1 MMLARNNMEREL
13 EKAKKSHKNE
23 KTILENQIEEL
34 QKLSSIANE
43 TITSVNEKPTH
54 ASPQTSPNIS
64 ALISEKSVLLGEK
77 RSLEEDNQSLLAKL
91 QEAEE
96 KLFTLTTELQLAKSQ
111 HDREVQDLKLAEQSR
126 VSSEAYSKLES
137 ELKKQAEKCIELEK
151 ALNIRSTEGRKLL
164 LGELRLQSNILYRRT
179 TM

>member
-1 MMLARNNMEREL
+1 MLARNNMEREL

-96 KLFTLTTELQLAKSQ
+96 KLFTLATELQLAKSQ
-111 HDREVQDLKLAEQSR
+111 HDREVQDLKLAEQSK
-126 VSSEAYSKLES
+126 VSSEAYCKLES

-164 LGELRLQSNILYRRT
+164 LGELHLQRNILYRH
-179 TM
+179 TMM